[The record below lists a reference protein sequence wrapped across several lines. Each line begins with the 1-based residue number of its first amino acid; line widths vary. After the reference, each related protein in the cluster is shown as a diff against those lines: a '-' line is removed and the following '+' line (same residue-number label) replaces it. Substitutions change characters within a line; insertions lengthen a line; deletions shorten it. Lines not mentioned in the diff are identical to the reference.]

1 MSNLP
6 PPPNP
11 STAVGTIAPPAPAD
25 NYTFRGNE
33 MLGIVFGSIAALVCG
48 LLWYFVVTLSD
59 RQFVY
64 LAILLGVGVGK
75 AVAFGSGHSKV
86 VNGIMAI
93 VIAGLGML
101 GSYYFIDRHIL
112 VNQLGADA
120 SIPLWDSFSFAK
132 ELIKA
137 GLKAEQSQY
146 VFTAI
151 AVALAGFSAFT
162 GTKSAPRLDAY

>member
-1 MSNLP
+1 
-6 PPPNP
+6 
-11 STAVGTIAPPAPAD
+11 
-25 NYTFRGNE
+25 
-33 MLGIVFGSIAALVCG
+33 MLGIVFGLIAALVCG

-86 VNGIMAI
+86 VNGIIAI

-112 VNQLGADA
+112 VNQLGSEA

-132 ELIKA
+132 ELIRA
-137 GLKAEQSQY
+137 GFKAEQSQY

-151 AVALAGFSAFT
+151 AVALAGFSALT
-162 GTKSAPRLDAY
+162 GTTSRPRLDAY